1 MKNLQAFILFGG
13 LLLLDSKAA
22 AQDVPDYV
30 PTDGLVAWYPFNGN
44 AQDES
49 GQGNNGLVNGA
60 ALTLDRFGNASSAY
74 NFDGDNDWIN
84 CGSAPSISIST
95 ALTYS
100 AWFRAETL
108 TNYAGIV
115 GRGKGTSCN
124 QAISMIMLDLD
135 NGLRFEISEETDCE
149 NLFTEP
155 ETFALSSWVHVV
167 SVWHGPESDSSSV
180 YVNGVFLTSAPT
192 SVDGIVPWASSTE
205 NLLKI
210 GNRDL
215 GSGGWS
221 KGYFDGQLDDIGVW
235 SRALTA
241 DEILVLFLVN
251 EDPVEGCMDATACN
265 FNESANLD
273 DVSCIYPP
281 SGIDDCA
288 TGGQFCGDGTTWDAA
303 AQACVSFSDCP
314 FDINQNDLV
323 DFTDFLAM
331 LAVYGTNCSEPEVVE
346 LTCGDPVSYQ
356 GHEYPT
362 VQIGDQC
369 WFVDNLQSDA
379 YRNGD
384 VIPSNFDLDWAS
396 ATSGAQAIY
405 FNDSAGYLED
415 FGRLYNWYAVDD
427 LRGLCPNG
435 WHVASD
441 SEWMT
446 LEMTLG
452 MSASQSNDTGWRGNN
467 EGVQLKSS
475 PADVPSW
482 DGSNASGFSG
492 LAGGYRY
499 YDSAGTYYDGG
510 SNGWFWSSTLEGV
523 KAWARILG
531 DDDDDVYRG
540 DFFRRYGFSVR
551 CLQDE

>member
-265 FNESANLD
+265 FNE
-273 DVSCIYPP
+273 
-281 SGIDDCA
+281 
-288 TGGQFCGDGTTWDAA
+288 
-303 AQACVSFSDCP
+303 
-314 FDINQNDLV
+314 
-323 DFTDFLAM
+323 
-331 LAVYGTNCSEPEVVE
+331 
-346 LTCGDPVSYQ
+346 
-356 GHEYPT
+356 
-362 VQIGDQC
+362 
-369 WFVDNLQSDA
+369 
-379 YRNGD
+379 
-384 VIPSNFDLDWAS
+384 
-396 ATSGAQAIY
+396 
-405 FNDSAGYLED
+405 
-415 FGRLYNWYAVDD
+415 
-427 LRGLCPNG
+427 
-435 WHVASD
+435 
-441 SEWMT
+441 
-446 LEMTLG
+446 
-452 MSASQSNDTGWRGNN
+452 
-467 EGVQLKSS
+467 
-475 PADVPSW
+475 
-482 DGSNASGFSG
+482 
-492 LAGGYRY
+492 
-499 YDSAGTYYDGG
+499 
-510 SNGWFWSSTLEGV
+510 
-523 KAWARILG
+523 
-531 DDDDDVYRG
+531 
-540 DFFRRYGFSVR
+540 
-551 CLQDE
+551 